1 MSGETV
7 STEQGVTD
15 LCEDCNDR
23 PITGLDALC
32 DVCRNLANERAYQ
45 RDMEEPM
52 FRGGEAAAYEAEEI
66 TRIQRELK

>member
-1 MSGETV
+1 V
-7 STEQGVTD
+7 SNQTDVEVAQTD
-15 LCEDCNDR
+15 LCEDCNER

-52 FRGGEAAAYEAEEI
+52 FRGGEAAAFEAEQMA
-66 TRIQRELK
+66 RIQRELK